1 MLSLLQRVNI
11 LQLIGV
17 KDMDKNKREG
27 LKSSSLFYIYFVQF
41 INIYLNTIYGG
52 TIMEYFDS
60 KVLESFLIPEYEIV
74 TEGFISNFISKIIS
88 KIIFYI
94 F

>member
-27 LKSSSLFYIYFVQF
+27 LKNPSLFYIYFVQF
-41 INIYLNTIYGG
+41 INIYLNNIYA
-52 TIMEYFDS
+52 E
-60 KVLESFLIPEYEIV
+60 VL
-74 TEGFISNFISKIIS
+74 
-88 KIIFYI
+88 
-94 F
+94 

>member
-27 LKSSSLFYIYFVQF
+27 LKSPSLFC
-41 INIYLNTIYGG
+41 LNLT
-52 TIMEYFDS
+52 S
-60 KVLESFLIPEYEIV
+60 L
-74 TEGFISNFISKIIS
+74 
-88 KIIFYI
+88 
-94 F
+94 

>member
-27 LKSSSLFYIYFVQF
+27 HLSPSLFLYIY
-41 INIYLNTIYGG
+41 L
-52 TIMEYFDS
+52 
-60 KVLESFLIPEYEIV
+60 
-74 TEGFISNFISKIIS
+74 
-88 KIIFYI
+88 
-94 F
+94 

>member
-27 LKSSSLFYIYFVQF
+27 LLSPSLFMIK
-41 INIYLNTIYGG
+41 
-52 TIMEYFDS
+52 S
-60 KVLESFLIPEYEIV
+60 
-74 TEGFISNFISKIIS
+74 
-88 KIIFYI
+88 
-94 F
+94 

>member
-27 LKSSSLFYIYFVQF
+27 LLSPSLFYIYFVQF
-41 INIYLNTIYGG
+41 INIYLNNIYA
-52 TIMEYFDS
+52 E
-60 KVLESFLIPEYEIV
+60 VL
-74 TEGFISNFISKIIS
+74 
-88 KIIFYI
+88 
-94 F
+94 

>member
-27 LKSSSLFYIYFVQF
+27 LKSPSLFYVYFVQF
-41 INIYLNTIYGG
+41 INIYLNNIYA
-52 TIMEYFDS
+52 E
-60 KVLESFLIPEYEIV
+60 VL
-74 TEGFISNFISKIIS
+74 
-88 KIIFYI
+88 
-94 F
+94 

>member
-27 LKSSSLFYIYFVQF
+27 LKSPSLFY
-41 INIYLNTIYGG
+41 NYL
-52 TIMEYFDS
+52 
-60 KVLESFLIPEYEIV
+60 
-74 TEGFISNFISKIIS
+74 
-88 KIIFYI
+88 
-94 F
+94 